1 MKRIF
6 TILFFT
12 TLLLLTIYYKEDI
25 TNYVV
30 DNFIYKKE
38 CSIPT
43 PNEYTRYY
51 DFEFVQRTNNFYP
64 NNKQELYNV
73 FYTILNNGETN
84 FTFYCGEE
92 YMDCEKDIEEITSPD
107 NEILAIINNY
117 VHPFNSYNSISV
129 NMNNFGRITV
139 DITKLYNE
147 YEINVLNNYIDV
159 TFDQIIK
166 DNMTIDQKIKAIHN
180 HIINNSKYDKTW
192 TTTAEDERIHRSNIA
207 YGPLIEKI
215 GLCGGYTDAMQLFL
229 ERINVKSYRI
239 ASKNHIWNYIYLN
252 NNWKHLDLTWDDPVT
267 NTGKN
272 ILQYDYYLIDTKTL
286 ENKKDNEH
294 IYNKNFYLEAK

>member
-1 MKRIF
+1 MKNIF
-6 TILFFT
+6 TLLFLT
-12 TLLLLTIYYKEDI
+12 ILLLFTINYKNDI

-38 CSIPT
+38 CSTPT
-43 PNEYTRYY
+43 PNEYSRNY

-73 FYTILNNGETN
+73 FYTILNNGDTN
-84 FTFYCGEE
+84 FTFYCGEQ
-92 YMDCEKDIEEITSPD
+92 YTNCVSDIEEITDPE
-107 NEILAIINNY
+107 NETLAIINNY
-117 VHPFNSYNSISV
+117 VHPYNSYNSISV

-139 DITKLYNE
+139 DITKLYSASDIATLNAFIDST
-147 YEINVLNNYIDV
+147 YNKLINN
-159 TFDQIIK
+159 K
-166 DNMTIDQKIKAIHN
+166 MTTEQKVKTIHN
-180 HIINNSKYDKTW
+180 YIINNSVYDKTW
-192 TTTAEDERIHRSNIA
+192 VNTTSENRLHKSNTA
-207 YGPLIEKI
+207 YGPLLEKI
-215 GLCGGYTDAMQLFL
+215 GLCGGYTDAMELFL
-229 ERINVKSYRI
+229 EKMNIKSYKI
-239 ASKNHIWNYIYLN
+239 SSQNHIWNYVYIN

-294 IYNKNFYLEAK
+294 IYNKLYYTEAK

>member
-1 MKRIF
+1 MKKIF
-6 TILFFT
+6 TILFLT
-12 TLLLLTIYYKEDI
+12 TLLLFTIYYKEDI
-25 TNYVV
+25 TNYVI

-43 PNEYTRYY
+43 PNEYTRNY
-51 DFEFVQRTNNFYP
+51 DFEFVQRTDNFYP

-92 YMDCEKDIEEITSPD
+92 YNNCVKDIEEITDPE
-107 NEILAIINNY
+107 NEILSIINNY
-117 VHPFNSYNSISV
+117 VHPYNSYNSISV

-139 DITKLYNE
+139 DITKLYSDNE
-147 YEINVLNNYIDV
+147 ISVINNQVNSIYNK
-159 TFDQIIK
+159 IINPK
-166 DNMTIDQKIKAIHN
+166 MTNDQKIKAIHN
-180 HIINNSKYDKTW
+180 YIINNSIYDKNW
-192 TTTAEDERIHRSNIA
+192 VNLPEENRKFKSNTA
-207 YGPLIEKI
+207 YGPLIQKI
-215 GLCGGYTDAMQLFL
+215 GLCGGYTDAMELFL
-229 ERINVKSYRI
+229 EKMNIKSYKI
-239 ASKNHIWNYIYLN
+239 SSENHIWNYIYIN
-252 NNWKHLDLTWDDPVT
+252 NTWKHLDLTWDDPVT

-294 IYNKNFYLEAK
+294 IYNKNLYLEAK

>member
-1 MKRIF
+1 MKKIF
-6 TILFFT
+6 AFLFLT
-12 TLLLLTIYYKEDI
+12 SLLVLTFYYKEDI
-25 TNYVV
+25 TNYVI

-38 CSIPT
+38 CSTPT
-43 PNEYTRYY
+43 SNEYTRNY

-73 FYTILNNGETN
+73 FYTILNNGDTN

-92 YMDCEKDIEEITSPD
+92 YVDCAKDIEEITATD
-107 NEILAIINNY
+107 NEILATINNY

-139 DITKLYNE
+139 DITKLYDD
-147 YEINVLNNYIDV
+147 YEINVLNNFIEV
-159 TFDQIIK
+159 TYKNIVN
-166 DNMTIDQKIKAIHN
+166 DNMTTEQKVKAIHN
-180 HIINNSKYDKTW
+180 YIINNSVYDKSW
-192 TTTAEDERIHRSNIA
+192 TTTAVDERIHRSNIA
-207 YGPLIEKI
+207 YGPLIEHI
-215 GLCGGYTDAMQLFL
+215 GLCGGYTDAMELYL
-229 ERINVKSYRI
+229 EKLNIKSYKI
-239 ASKNHIWNYIYLN
+239 ASENHIWNYILMD

-272 ILQYDYYLIDTKTL
+272 ILQHEYYLLDTKAL

-294 IYNKNFYLEAK
+294 IYNKNLYLEAK